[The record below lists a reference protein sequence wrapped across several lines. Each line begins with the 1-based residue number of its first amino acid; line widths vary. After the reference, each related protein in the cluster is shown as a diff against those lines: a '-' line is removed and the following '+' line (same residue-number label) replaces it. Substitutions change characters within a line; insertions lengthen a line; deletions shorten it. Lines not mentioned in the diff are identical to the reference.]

1 MLKTLVGKT
10 LGEIGARLETSAN
23 KLFAKLAQPTG
34 LFASSAGNAIQLL
47 RDHRHK
53 TTVISKFRNK
63 VYEARL
69 KFVNCYILG
78 V

>member
-1 MLKTLVGKT
+1 MLKTLAGKT

-23 KLFAKLAQPTG
+23 KLLAQLAQPTG
-34 LFASSAGNAIQLL
+34 LFVSSSENAIQLL
-47 RDHRHK
+47 HGHQHK
-53 TTVISKFRNK
+53 TTVICKFRNK
-63 VYEARL
+63 VYAARL